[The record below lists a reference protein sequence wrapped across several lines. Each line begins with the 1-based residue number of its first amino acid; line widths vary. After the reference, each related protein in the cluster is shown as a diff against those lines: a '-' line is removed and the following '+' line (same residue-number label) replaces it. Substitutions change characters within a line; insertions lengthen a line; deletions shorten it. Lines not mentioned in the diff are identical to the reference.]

1 METSGKFLI
10 QHDLIDALM
19 VGVLI
24 DGNSDCTSMMCLGC
38 ICCYA
43 LTSHQWISLYSIF
56 QTTIQQELLDRVL
69 TIIPVP
75 VHQRPFPKE
84 MKSASS
90 SSEYFLDRSVLH
102 FASKRLRGPL
112 KNESSHLSSHKLAYS
127 INFPVVIWFSYSG
140 SGGRV

>member
-56 QTTIQQELLDRVL
+56 QTTIQQELLDRDL

-102 FASKRLRGPL
+102 FASKRLRGPD
-112 KNESSHLSSHKLAYS
+112 LSEMRAVIYPHTNQPTVLISQLLFG
-127 INFPVVIWFSYSG
+127 FPY
-140 SGGRV
+140 